1 MILMLMS
8 HNSKV
13 IICPHDKK
21 KKVCSNSFT
30 FLVLNPVVGIC
41 LKIKCYS
48 LHINASIWTI
58 PRARLKLK
66 GDRAFSVAAPKLWNL
81 LPVSIRSAQTISS
94 FKLLLKT
101 YLLTQAFN
109 LSECW
114 VLCSLC
120 LFVCVMLC
128 LCLCIFMKMFFVC
141 CCFLWLFGFLFLY
154 STLGNNGCIILCYKK
169 KNNNSQNV
177 IYSVVFE
184 SIWSASLSLAHK
196 YCIIWSKIQ

>member
-1 MILMLMS
+1 MEFTKRVVTDSASNMIKAFNLPGSDESAGEEEGEEEDLEILRS
-8 HNSKV
+8 S
-13 IICPHDKK
+13 DQQ
-21 KKVCSNSFT
+21 
-30 FLVLNPVVGIC
+30 LL
-41 LKIKCYS
+41 
-48 LHINASIWTI
+48 TI

-66 GDRAFSVAAPKLWNL
+66 GDRAFSVAGPKLWNL

-120 LFVCVMLC
+120 LFVCVVLC

-154 STLGNNGCIILCYKK
+154 STLGNNGCIILCYRNKWKK
-169 KNNNSQNV
+169 K
-177 IYSVVFE
+177 
-184 SIWSASLSLAHK
+184 
-196 YCIIWSKIQ
+196 